1 MDSTKDGKVGQDNSN
16 SVEHGPFFR
25 LKTSRDLPCGQ
36 ALFLNFVLGSFK
48 VILTKNKNVSP
59 CILHKDLDVGIIRRR
74 KVCKVKESKA

>member
-1 MDSTKDGKVGQDNSN
+1 MGPGGPIKKPFFNLGEMFIKLKDGKVGQDNSN

-48 VILTKNKNVSP
+48 VI
-59 CILHKDLDVGIIRRR
+59 
-74 KVCKVKESKA
+74 

>member
-1 MDSTKDGKVGQDNSN
+1 MVGPAKDGKVGQDNSN

-48 VILTKNKNVSP
+48 VI
-59 CILHKDLDVGIIRRR
+59 
-74 KVCKVKESKA
+74 